1 MVGRDQQRWR
11 RPLRRERSGQQLRL
25 KLQPGPRGGCTGVV
39 GGGPELG
46 LGPGWPPPPPH
57 RGTGTG
63 RGVMAGW
70 GGAGRLL
77 RTRED
82 ALRKAGRGGLS
93 RPGGPGLEG
102 QHPWTA
108 GNTPLDPVANQR
120 PRPFC
125 PRGGRTRL
133 KPCCGGRGAEIRV
146 GESFVFPPRHCP

>member
-1 MVGRDQQRWR
+1 MAGRDQQRWR
-11 RPLRRERSGQQLRL
+11 RPLRRERSGQQLQL

-46 LGPGWPPPPPH
+46 LGPGWPPPSPH

-63 RGVMAGW
+63 RGAMAW
-70 GGAGRLL
+70 GGGP
-77 RTRED
+77 RED
-82 ALRKAGRGGLS
+82 RSRPERTPSTKAGRGGPS
-93 RPGGPGLEG
+93 RPGGSGLEG

-108 GNTPLDPVANQR
+108 GTTPPDPVANQR

-133 KPCCGGRGAEIRV
+133 KPCRGGRGAEMRV
-146 GESFVFPPRHCP
+146 LFDLPPRHCP